1 MAYVDVDKFAD
12 AICNF
17 SAIDEHSANAVILL
31 LRRQPT
37 ADVVEVVRC
46 KDCKKWTSQH
56 TCDEFTADRLP
67 LRGKTTFITEPDD
80 FCSYGE
86 RKDT

>member
-1 MAYVDVDKFAD
+1 MTYFSKENFIAFIDKKIDKNGLGYVIGSQLKDYINK
-12 AICNF
+12 
-17 SAIDEHSANAVILL
+17 
-31 LRRQPT
+31 QPT

-46 KDCKKWTSQH
+46 KDCKHSNDDGTICRYSIGR
-56 TCDEFTADRLP
+56 TV
-67 LRGKTTFITEPDD
+67 EPIH